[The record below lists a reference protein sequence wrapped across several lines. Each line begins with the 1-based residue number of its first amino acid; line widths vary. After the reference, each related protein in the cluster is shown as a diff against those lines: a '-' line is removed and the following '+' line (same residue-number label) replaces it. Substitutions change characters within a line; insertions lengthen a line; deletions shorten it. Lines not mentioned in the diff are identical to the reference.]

1 MSTLPEVQASLDEYW
16 SGRAPEYDAYQ
27 QRFERAALDRKAW
40 SEVFSAALPP
50 APADVLDVG
59 TGSGYVAFLLAS
71 LGHRVTATDH
81 AEGMLEIARSRG
93 EDLRGRGE
101 PAPTIATGDAVAP
114 DFPEA
119 SLDAITSRYLLWTLR
134 EPDSALQA
142 WRRLLRPGGVLVAV
156 DSTWFPDGIDP
167 ASADGAHGDDEGAF
181 ARAYHG
187 GVRAALPLAEA
198 RSIEA
203 VADRV
208 RAAGFRDVTVTPLEA
223 VHALDLEHGVAPG
236 HEVQMQ
242 YLIRAVV

>member
-1 MSTLPEVQASLDEYW
+1 MSTSPEVQARLDEYW

-27 QRFERAALDRKAW
+27 QRPERAALDRAEW
-40 SEVFSAALPP
+40 GAAFSAALPP

-81 AEGMLEIARSRG
+81 AEGMLSIARTRA
-93 EDLRGRGE
+93 EDLRRRGE
-101 PAPTIATGDAVAP
+101 LAPTIVAGDAVAP

-119 SLDAITSRYLLWTLR
+119 SFDAITSRYLLWTLR
-134 EPDSALQA
+134 EPDAALQD
-142 WRRLLRPGGVLVAV
+142 WRRLLRPGGVLIAV

-167 ASADGAHGDDEGAF
+167 AATDGAHGDDEGAF
-181 ARAYHG
+181 ARAYHS

-198 RSIEA
+198 RSIDA
-203 VADRV
+203 AADRV

-223 VHALDLEHGVAPG
+223 IHALDLEHGVAPG

-242 YLIRAVV
+242 YLVRGRA